1 MFEVT
6 IESLYKCFD
15 VISNAS
21 SSDVDKLKAYQ
32 QILQGSKCGPNEKK
46 LSSQFIGRFFKLF
59 QSEQENSFNCL
70 LDLCDDEDSKTRIQA
85 VRDFQQIC
93 KAEPAFI
100 PRVSDVLAQLIVTED
115 VSESNGINT
124 ALKSLLTMN
133 PSSTLAGIFNQ
144 ILSSKSRI
152 QRQNLIK
159 FLLDNLKD
167 IPEEKMSTE
176 LGDFITEH
184 LIQLLNEASSSEF
197 VIIVALMSSL
207 KSMSTLLGRQK
218 LVNMIT
224 NLIMEKMPVFDPQS
238 AQSVEL
244 IQQAGKQV
252 VRLLSKNVSAAQLL
266 KYMLESVVPSVLSV
280 DNPFRQRGILLIL
293 TNLSSHPGDA
303 FTSIPED
310 SQIRLLQPLYA
321 SLLTSLP
328 EPSTFTNEGDVR
340 PKISLPAFTIE
351 CIFYTLLNLLKFSP
365 TFLCASV
372 QNENDTASQEGVA
385 RLQALRHKAQYTA
398 RLIQSYKA
406 AIVTEL
412 QAAFQAEGGCSVK
425 TVDEARRALANI
437 EKMVRCIFRSKI
449 EPDCLHDVLLSWI
462 EPAPPKP
469 QATSSATATTAGAK
483 RPASKQ
489 QHQIASLT
497 RNKQRRF

>member
-1 MFEVT
+1 
-6 IESLYKCFD
+6 
-15 VISNAS
+15 
-21 SSDVDKLKAYQ
+21 
-32 QILQGSKCGPNEKK
+32 
-46 LSSQFIGRFFKLF
+46 
-59 QSEQENSFNCL
+59 
-70 LDLCDDEDSKTRIQA
+70 
-85 VRDFQQIC
+85 
-93 KAEPAFI
+93 
-100 PRVSDVLAQLIVTED
+100 
-115 VSESNGINT
+115 
-124 ALKSLLTMN
+124 MN

-144 ILSSKSRI
+144 ILSNKSRV
-152 QRQNLIK
+152 QRENLIK

-167 IPEEKMSTE
+167 IPEEKRSAE
-176 LGDFITEH
+176 LDEFITEH
-184 LIQLLNEASSSEF
+184 LNELLNETSSTEF

-218 LVNMIT
+218 LVNTIT
-224 NLIMEKMPVFDPQS
+224 NVIVEKMPVFDPQS

-280 DNPFRQRGILLIL
+280 DNPFQQRGILLIL

-303 FTSIPED
+303 FTSVPKD
-310 SQIRLLQPLYA
+310 SQIQLLQPLYA

-328 EPSTFTNEGDVR
+328 EPSTFTDEGDVR

-351 CIFYTLLNLLKFSP
+351 CIFYTLLNLLKFCP

-372 QNENDTASQEGVA
+372 QNESDTASQEGVA

-425 TVDEARRALANI
+425 TVDEARRVSCQI
-437 EKMVRCIFRSKI
+437 PRVYKSCFKVSIFT
-449 EPDCLHDVLLSWI
+449 D
-462 EPAPPKP
+462 
-469 QATSSATATTAGAK
+469 
-483 RPASKQ
+483 
-489 QHQIASLT
+489 
-497 RNKQRRF
+497 